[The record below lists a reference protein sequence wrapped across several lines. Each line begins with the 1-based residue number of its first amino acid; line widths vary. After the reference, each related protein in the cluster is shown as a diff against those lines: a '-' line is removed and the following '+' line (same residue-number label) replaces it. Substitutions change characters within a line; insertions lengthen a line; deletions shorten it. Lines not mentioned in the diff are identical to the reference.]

1 LSEVDICWRKKSVSG
16 GLLLCV
22 FVVDVICPL
31 VVVAAAAVVVIV
43 VAATNLF
50 QLLAFV
56 QFEGYGSTS

>member
-1 LSEVDICWRKKSVSG
+1 M
-16 GLLLCV
+16 LCV